1 MEQKNRKKR
10 DSTIANR
17 QTKELLSEEQ
27 ADFLTEMMNIG
38 AGNAAAAFSQMLKCE
53 VEVRL
58 PRVRALPTQKAV
70 YALLGDPSLPV
81 VCVRMDMVS
90 DVRGGIFLIVPDEYK
105 TNLIRLMERAT
116 PGPKNK
122 GPDENLSIL
131 AEIGNVLVGIYL
143 TAIHDFCKLHIY
155 HTIPTVAVDMVQS
168 LLDESLNVLSMQ
180 VQLMIVI
187 ENEFLVEKKHIRA
200 FLIMIPSVESVK
212 TLLDSIEQARMAYG
226 EE

>member
-1 MEQKNRKKR
+1 MRRNVLPPRR
-10 DSTIANR
+10 DDDI
-17 QTKELLSEEQ
+17 LLSISELQQTVFIKFAYIARVKPTGLFNGFGGE
-27 ADFLTEMMNIG
+27 FRILVITLE
-38 AGNAAAAFSQMLKCE
+38 NA
-53 VEVRL
+53 
-58 PRVRALPTQKAV
+58 
-70 YALLGDPSLPV
+70 
-81 VCVRMDMVS
+81 VS
-90 DVRGGIFLIVPDEYK
+90 
-105 TNLIRLMERAT
+105 
-116 PGPKNK
+116 
-122 GPDENLSIL
+122 PDENLSIL
-131 AEIGNVLVGIYL
+131 AEIGNILVGIYL